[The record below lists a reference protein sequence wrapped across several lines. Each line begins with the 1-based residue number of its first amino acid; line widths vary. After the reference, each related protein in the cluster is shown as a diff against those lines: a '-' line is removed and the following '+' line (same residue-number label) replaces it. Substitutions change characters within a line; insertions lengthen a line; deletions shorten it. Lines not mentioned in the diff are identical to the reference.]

1 MELRHHCPQA
11 PMRQPPRDPR
21 HPLRPRAT
29 RHSIKETAMTTFVLC
44 LASSHQKATAILSDL
59 QTAGFTPNDVSVL
72 YPETSTTHDFAHEVH
87 SKMPEGATAGASTGG
102 LLGGALGWLAG
113 IGTLAIPGVGPII
126 AAGPILG
133 ILSGAAIGATVGGV
147 AGGLIGL
154 GIPEVEAK
162 RYAGKLRDERIL
174 ISVKAI
180 NSGRVN
186 SAKKV
191 FRDAGADDIASVT
204 AATIDHEEAVPH
216 SPPGRAFARQPSGS
230 VRQEGT
236 P

>member
-1 MELRHHCPQA
+1 M
-11 PMRQPPRDPR
+11 
-21 HPLRPRAT
+21 
-29 RHSIKETAMTTFVLC
+29 STFVLC
-44 LASSHQKATAILSDL
+44 LAAGHAMASTILGNL

-72 YPETSTTHDFAHEVH
+72 YPDTSTSHDFAHEMH

-102 LLGGALGWLAG
+102 ILGGALGWLAG
-113 IGTLAIPGVGPII
+113 IGSLAIPGVGPII

-174 ISVKAI
+174 ISVHAL

-186 SAKKV
+186 SAKRI
-191 FRDAGADDIASVT
+191 FRDAGADDIASMSAAAVGRT
-204 AATIDHEEAVPH
+204 DAAPPSAHGRAAT
-216 SPPGRAFARQPSGS
+216 GQPSGS
-230 VRQEGT
+230 ARQGS
-236 P
+236 PL